1 MKMSS
6 LIGSCVLA
14 ASAALAGCEEYGNEP
29 PPQYARVQPVQQENG
44 YADENA
50 DENEN
55 DSANAN
61 ENENAS
67 PNESADD
74 QAEDEN
80 PYADEHPSEHPRSCP
95 MGVPG
100 ATVSSADV
108 EDGAALDFFTD
119 DQASLSEF
127 RARVSEMASAPE
139 HGGCGCSMMHG
150 QNAPRASVSIE
161 EIDGGVA
168 LVFRAKDPR
177 QLGAV
182 RNMVNA
188 AAARLR
194 QGGGCGIA
202 Q

>member
-6 LIGSCVLA
+6 IIGSCVLA

-44 YADENA
+44 YADEN
-50 DENEN
+50 DNDNE
-55 DSANAN
+55 SAN

-74 QAEDEN
+74 QAEDGN

-100 ATVSSADV
+100 ATVSSADLD
-108 EDGAALDFFTD
+108 DGAALDFFTD
-119 DQASLSEF
+119 DQASLPDL
-127 RARVSEMASAPE
+127 RARVNEMASAPE
-139 HGGCGCSMMHG
+139 HGGCGCSMMQG
-150 QNAPRASVSIE
+150 QNAPRASVSVE

-188 AAARLR
+188 EAARLR
-194 QGGGCGIA
+194 QGGGCAIA